1 MKNITLFKQ
10 NDKGLVIWVYHGREL
25 HRQDNLIIVEAFF
38 NRADTKIND
47 LVLKNKDRFVET
59 FFSDRWYNIFSIY
72 DKDTNEI
79 KGWYCDICR
88 PANISDLDIKYQD
101 LGLDLVVFPDGRK
114 IIVDQDEFDAIDL
127 DDLTRKKALESLQEL
142 ENNFFA
148 ILDTLPKVQE

>member
-1 MKNITLFKQ
+1 MKKITLFKQ
-10 NDKGLVIWVYHGREL
+10 NDKGLVIWVYQGREL

-47 LVLKNKDRFVET
+47 LVLKNMDRFVET
-59 FFSDRWYNIFSIY
+59 FFTDRWYNIFSIY

-88 PANISDLDIKYQD
+88 PANISDLEIKYQD
-101 LGLDLVVFPDGRK
+101 LGLDLLVFPDGRK
-114 IIVDQDEFDAIDL
+114 IIVDQDEFDALDL
-127 DDLTRKKALESLQEL
+127 DDLTREKALESLQEL